1 MKDATK
7 ELFREIALNALRARM
22 KVTLELT
29 DNDEHSTAVI
39 AKRDNN
45 TQALTLTCSPTEEA
59 DEGES
64 IIIDDLGAY
73 TSGEEDEDEGC
84 EEDEPLDSAQSE
96 YEEDAD

>member
-1 MKDATK
+1 MKDTTE
-7 ELFREIALNALRARM
+7 ELFREIALNALAARM

-45 TQALTLTCSPTEEA
+45 TQALTLTCSPTEET

-64 IIIDDLGAY
+64 MIIDDIY
-73 TSGEEDEDEGC
+73 TDTSPDDDEDETS
-84 EEDEPLDSAQSE
+84 DSDQNE

>member
-7 ELFREIALNALRARM
+7 ELFREIALNALAARM

-45 TQALTLTCSPTEEA
+45 TQALTLTCSPTEET

-64 IIIDDLGAY
+64 VIIDDIY
-73 TSGEEDEDEGC
+73 TDTSPDDDEDETS
-84 EEDEPLDSAQSE
+84 DSDQDE